1 MRVSMNIR
9 LLKTVLVLGV
19 LGAAAAWYITDSK
32 NNQESVQAEMTA
44 NVYGDWVAAEGFCN
58 TNVQGIDGVD
68 ITNEFFVKNGKRTP
82 IKQVLITPQETAM
95 DMCNQGVIK
104 YEYEFTLL
112 PTNETFHHGSMGAF
126 ELIKSVEDS
135 VIYFKMSQE
144 FKKKYELFHAKIK

>member
-1 MRVSMNIR
+1 MDIKLFN
-9 LLKTVLVLGV
+9 TVLVIGV
-19 LGAAAAWYITDSK
+19 LVGATAWYVTDSTQNK
-32 NNQESVQAEMTA
+32 EAELAAMTA

-58 TNVQGIDGVD
+58 TNVKGIDGVD

-82 IKQVLITPQETAM
+82 IKQVLITPQETTM

-104 YEYEFTLL
+104 YDYEFTLL